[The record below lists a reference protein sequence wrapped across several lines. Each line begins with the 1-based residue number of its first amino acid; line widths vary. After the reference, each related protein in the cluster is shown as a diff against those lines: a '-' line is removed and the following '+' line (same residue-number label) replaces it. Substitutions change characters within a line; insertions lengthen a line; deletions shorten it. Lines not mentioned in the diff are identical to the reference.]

1 MANPLDRATS
11 SAPEVVGEG
20 CTQRYDPQQLTPE
33 DGTEF
38 PEAAEL
44 WQTLQQHKPA
54 DADDS
59 EPPGE

>member
-1 MANPLDRATS
+1 MSNPLDRATS
-11 SAPEVVGEG
+11 SAPQVLGEG

-38 PEAAEL
+38 AEAAKL
-44 WQTLQQHKPA
+44 WQSLQQPQVA
-54 DADDS
+54 NEDDS